1 MKKVGIAF
9 GDFVTEERMNRR
21 RGGGS
26 GAIGEIL
33 GVFPLF
39 VLGIAFSFLFAR
51 LFYIQII
58 RGDYYKKLS
67 DSNRTLTKILPAP
80 RGIIFDHTGKK
91 LVSNSPAF
99 FILDKG
105 VVKNLDE
112 NEALSRLSLGV
123 PVENEI
129 KREYLYKDAAAHVL
143 GYVGKVSSEEVNLPA
158 FEDYETTD
166 DAGKT
171 GLEKE
176 YETVLHG
183 KNGRELFEVDS
194 KGKIVKKLGRQDPTD
209 GKNITT
215 TLDLTIQL
223 AAYNA
228 MKNVKKGVVVVSD
241 PRDGGIRALFSKPS
255 FDPNIFIRSKNY
267 EGIGDYKTRESI
279 LLDSENNPLLN
290 RAIGGVYPP
299 GSTFKLV
306 TAIASLEKGAI
317 NPSTKIT
324 DTGILKVGD
333 FSFGNWY
340 FLQYGK
346 TDGEIDIVGAIKRS
360 NDIFF
365 YKAAEG
371 AGVDF
376 ISSWAKNLGLGE
388 RLGIDLQGEVAGTV
402 PTPEWKEKTL
412 GEQWYLGDT
421 YNYGIG
427 QGYLLT
433 TPLQVNFWTS
443 VFANDGTL
451 YRPHLIDGKKETIK
465 KNFLKKEYV
474 DLVRE
479 GMRQSCDAGGVAW
492 PFFQFKVENSKLKV
506 DGIDYVD
513 ASSGSAKMVQIKLGC
528 KTGTAEIGGKETK
541 PHAWITVFAPFYH
554 PEVVVTVLVENG
566 GEGSSFAGPIAK
578 EILTKYFE
586 AK

>member
-215 TLDLTIQL
+215 TLDLTIQR

-228 MKNVKKGVVVVSD
+228 MKNVKKGAVVVSD

-279 LLDSENNPLLN
+279 LLDSENNPL
-290 RAIGGVYPP
+290 
-299 GSTFKLV
+299 
-306 TAIASLEKGAI
+306 
-317 NPSTKIT
+317 
-324 DTGILKVGD
+324 
-333 FSFGNWY
+333 
-340 FLQYGK
+340 
-346 TDGEIDIVGAIKRS
+346 
-360 NDIFF
+360 
-365 YKAAEG
+365 
-371 AGVDF
+371 
-376 ISSWAKNLGLGE
+376 
-388 RLGIDLQGEVAGTV
+388 
-402 PTPEWKEKTL
+402 
-412 GEQWYLGDT
+412 
-421 YNYGIG
+421 
-427 QGYLLT
+427 
-433 TPLQVNFWTS
+433 
-443 VFANDGTL
+443 
-451 YRPHLIDGKKETIK
+451 
-465 KNFLKKEYV
+465 
-474 DLVRE
+474 
-479 GMRQSCDAGGVAW
+479 
-492 PFFQFKVENSKLKV
+492 
-506 DGIDYVD
+506 
-513 ASSGSAKMVQIKLGC
+513 
-528 KTGTAEIGGKETK
+528 
-541 PHAWITVFAPFYH
+541 
-554 PEVVVTVLVENG
+554 
-566 GEGSSFAGPIAK
+566 
-578 EILTKYFE
+578 
-586 AK
+586 